1 MFGILWA
8 KGKLGCSLAVDGIH
22 MRKETWVALPLL
34 MIACVLH
41 IKYLL
46 M

>member
-1 MFGILWA
+1 MLGILWA
-8 KGKLGCSLAVDGIH
+8 KGKLGSSLAVEGIH
-22 MRKETWVALPLL
+22 MRKETWVAFPLL